1 MSLIR
6 YVYNTVMKFTE
17 YFTSDMRIN
26 GQRMEIIPVQV
37 FIQDCGTYN
46 H

>member
-1 MSLIR
+1 MSLIC

-17 YFTSDMRIN
+17 YLTSDMRIN
-26 GQRMEIIPVQV
+26 GQRMEIIPVHV